1 MHIDFASLKP
11 LEVYAAMTQSVV
23 PRPVAWI
30 LTENDNASFNLAPY
44 SYFNAISSAPPMGIV
59 SFTVAPDRDVKDTR
73 HNLEARGDCVVHIA
87 HKEMAAAMTASA
99 ATTERDVSE
108 VTEIGLETAEMPGS
122 RLPRLK
128 DARVAYAGKLV
139 DTKMINRQWLAFIEF
154 TDLYL
159 ADEIVTE
166 DAKGRLKIDAAKLDP
181 IGRLGGGEYMTSG
194 EVIYIERPA

>member
-1 MHIDFASLKP
+1 MHIDLASLNP
-11 LEVYAAMTQSVV
+11 LEIYAAMTQTIV

-30 LTENDNASFNLAPY
+30 LTENENASFNLAPY

-59 SFTVAPDRDVKDTR
+59 SVT
-73 HNLEARGDCVVHIA
+73 HNLETRGDCVIHIA
-87 HKEMAAAMTASA
+87 HKEMAAAMTASSA
-99 ATTERDVSE
+99 SIDRDVSE
-108 VTEIGLETAEMPGS
+108 VSELGLETVAMPGS

-154 TDLYL
+154 TDIHI
-159 ADEIVTE
+159 ADELVSE
-166 DAKGRLKIDAAKLDP
+166 DAKGRLKVDAAKLDP
-181 IGRLGGGEYMTSG
+181 IGRLGGGEYVTAG

>member
-1 MHIDFASLKP
+1 
-11 LEVYAAMTQSVV
+11 
-23 PRPVAWI
+23 
-30 LTENDNASFNLAPY
+30 
-44 SYFNAISSAPPMGIV
+44 
-59 SFTVAPDRDVKDTR
+59 
-73 HNLEARGDCVVHIA
+73 
-87 HKEMAAAMTASA
+87 
-99 ATTERDVSE
+99 
-108 VTEIGLETAEMPGS
+108 
-122 RLPRLK
+122 
-128 DARVAYAGKLV
+128 VAYAGKLV